1 MKTTTVFL
9 SAYRDANL
17 TCSPVSENMDISAT
31 AIKVFSSRSWV
42 FCADAF
48 ASTDMARS
56 DFDNKVVTLT
66 ASTTI
71 SIRRLFDKRRFLR
84 RMLPSMGVDS
94 VQPLPRKLAGYE
106 FYRQVLG
113 SPKFVVAP
121 MVEQSELVRVD
132 ASIYFLRILTLLNY
146 SLGGSSA
153 AVMVLM

>member
-1 MKTTTVFL
+1 
-9 SAYRDANL
+9 
-17 TCSPVSENMDISAT
+17 
-31 AIKVFSSRSWV
+31 
-42 FCADAF
+42 
-48 ASTDMARS
+48 MARS